1 MNKYETASILNKG
14 MTVHGEPVKDVLAAI
29 DLNEAYDYMMD
40 FASRKQPLNQSII
53 RDLNRLSIA
62 KTRPDWADVY
72 RKPFEI
78 EAAMGDL
85 VDWANENRDRLHPV
99 QYAADLYLK
108 FVSIHPFRDG
118 NGRTARLLMNLAL
131 TEAGYPVIN
140 VFPDEKSR
148 NEYMDVLAT
157 SRREKK
163 SQPFEDLI
171 GKYAEKT
178 LLKRIKILQLNE
190 HNIAQAKKETNL
202 PKHDH

>member
-40 FASRKQPLNQSII
+40 LASRKQPLNQSII

-62 KTRPDWADVY
+62 KTHP
-72 RKPFEI
+72 
-78 EAAMGDL
+78 
-85 VDWANENRDRLHPV
+85 DWANENRDRLHPV
-99 QYAADLYLK
+99 QYAADLHLK

>member
-14 MTVHGEPVKDVLAAI
+14 ITVNGESVKDVLAAI

-40 FASRKQPLNQSII
+40 LVSRKQPLNQSII

-62 KTRPDWADVY
+62 KTHPDWAGVY
-72 RKPFEI
+72 REPFEI

-85 VDWANENRDRLHPV
+85 VDWANENRDRLHRV

-157 SRREKK
+157 SRCEKK

-178 LLKRIKILQLNE
+178 LLKRIKIL
-190 HNIAQAKKETNL
+190 
-202 PKHDH
+202 